1 MSDENMD
8 KICQALEDMM
18 DAADDAWE
26 AEQRGSINRRDSI
39 KESRYEPAKE
49 QFRQAL
55 DDYIDQRIAK
65 MLPKPKE
72 FKDYDNFGAN
82 DIYDL

>member
-1 MSDENMD
+1 MSDKNMD

-26 AEQRGSINRRDSI
+26 AEQRGHINKRDSI
-39 KESRYEPAKE
+39 KESRYASAKE

-55 DDYIDQRIAK
+55 DDYIDQRIAR
-65 MLPKPKE
+65 MLPVAPVKG
-72 FKDYDNFGAN
+72 DYDNFGNN
-82 DIYDL
+82 DVEDL

>member
-1 MSDENMD
+1 MGDDIMD
-8 KICQALEDMM
+8 KICQALEEMM

-55 DDYIDQRIAK
+55 DEDIDNRIAQR
-65 MLPKPKE
+65 LDKPQV
-72 FKDYDNFGAN
+72 FHDYENFGAN
-82 DIYDL
+82 DTYDL